1 MIQEPKVE
9 ETTIDICKI
18 ANYEHIA
25 TTKWR
30 SIHNIV
36 TLFKKGLTVT
46 PVKLPGGLQNPMQKF
61 KVRIKNGTK
70 NYTIINT
77 YAIHKNTLDIEFLEA
92 EAEKQQNLIIAG
104 DLNTKQPARR
114 QQIEELV
121 EDHNMFNTNIYGI
134 PTFECRTPSQL
145 DHIIISDSLEPDFM
159 SFDIK
164 EYSTSACDYHK
175 PIEAVLKVTSNKKTA
190 RRRD

>member
-1 MIQEPKVE
+1 MVAYSEPAYSDTTLKVISWNINGLKRHKTLLELLVAIEDPDVIMIQEPKVE

-114 QQIEELV
+114 QQIEEL
-121 EDHNMFNTNIYGI
+121 
-134 PTFECRTPSQL
+134 
-145 DHIIISDSLEPDFM
+145 
-159 SFDIK
+159 
-164 EYSTSACDYHK
+164 A
-175 PIEAVLKVTSNKKTA
+175 
-190 RRRD
+190 